1 MHMNLEQLRGF
12 ITIAEVGHFTHAAE
26 LLHLTQPSLSR
37 QISTLEQEL
46 GSELFH
52 RARGNIS
59 LTAAG
64 QALLPRARRMLAD
77 EETIRSEMADL
88 AGLRRGRV
96 RLGAPPTLCVSLV
109 SEVLEIYRENYPGV
123 QLQIFEAGSHR
134 LLEQLAGGEL
144 DLALIVTSEHAV
156 NEKNLQNL
164 PLLEE
169 QLVVI
174 DSLERPH
181 LAEATC
187 LTLKDLAPIA
197 QLAFSHSYDLRAST
211 AQAYKGSGLVPNI
224 VVEGGEMDAV
234 LRFVHRGLGVAVV
247 PATVALETPGI
258 RAIALRDPQ
267 LVRTIGL
274 AHRRDVSLTRAAS
287 AMHGL
292 IEDTAKIL
300 SARHE
305 QITSLF

>member
-1 MHMNLEQLRGF
+1 MNLEQLRGF

-26 LLHLTQPSLSR
+26 LLHLAQPSLSR

-109 SEVLEIYRENYPGV
+109 AEVLDAFHDRYPGV

-134 LLEQLAGGEL
+134 LLEQLGGGEL

-156 NEKNLQNL
+156 NDQHLQNL

-169 QLVVI
+169 ELVVI
-174 DSLERPH
+174 DSLDRPR
-181 LAEATC
+181 LPETTE
-187 LTLKDLAPIA
+187 LDLRTLAPVP

-211 AQAYKGSGLVPNI
+211 MQAYKDAGFAPNI

-234 LRFVHRGLGVAVV
+234 LRFVERGLGVAVV
-247 PATVALETPGI
+247 PATVALETPGV
-258 RAIALRDPQ
+258 RAMPLSDPQ
-267 LVRTIGL
+267 LSRTIGL
-274 AHRRDVSLTRAAS
+274 AHRRDVSLTRASA
-287 AMHGL
+287 AMHAL
-292 IEDTAKIL
+292 IETTASTL
-300 SARHE
+300 AARHK
-305 QITSLF
+305 QITALL

>member
-1 MHMNLEQLRGF
+1 MNLEQLRGF
-12 ITIAEVGHFTHAAE
+12 MTIAEVGHFTHAAE

-64 QALLPRARRMLAD
+64 LALLPRARRMLSD
-77 EETIRSEMADL
+77 EENIRSEMADL

-109 SEVLEIYRENYPGV
+109 AEALEQFRQSYPGV
-123 QLQIFEAGSHR
+123 QLHIVEAGSHR
-134 LLEQLAGGEL
+134 LLEELNDGAL

-156 NEKNLQNL
+156 NEKHLHNL

-169 QLVVI
+169 ELVVI
-174 DSLERPH
+174 DSLDRPH
-181 LAEATC
+181 LPKITE
-187 LTLKDLAPIA
+187 LDLSSLAPIA
-197 QLAFSHSYDLRAST
+197 QLAFAHSYDLRAST
-211 AQAYKGSGLVPNI
+211 QQAYKSAGLVPNV

-247 PATVALETPGI
+247 PATVALETPGV
-258 RAIALRDPQ
+258 RAVALGDPQ
-267 LVRTIGL
+267 LSRTIGL
-274 AHRRDVSLTRAAS
+274 AHRKDVSLTRAAS
-287 AMHGL
+287 AMHQL
-292 IEDTAKIL
+292 IESTAKTL
-300 SARHE
+300 ASRHE
-305 QITSLF
+305 QITSLV

>member
-1 MHMNLEQLRGF
+1 MNLEQLRGF

-26 LLHLTQPSLSR
+26 ILHLSQPSLSR

-59 LTAAG
+59 LTSAG
-64 QALLPRARRMLAD
+64 HALLPRARRMLAD

-109 SEVLEIYRENYPGV
+109 AEVLDIFRDKYPGV
-123 QLQIFEAGSHR
+123 QLQISEGGSHR
-134 LLEQLAGGEL
+134 LLEQLGGGEL

-156 NEKNLQNL
+156 NETHLQNL
-164 PLLEE
+164 PLFEE
-169 QLVVI
+169 ELVVI
-174 DSLERPH
+174 DSLDHPH
-181 LAEATC
+181 LPKATE
-187 LTLKDLAPIA
+187 LDLRSLAPID
-197 QLAFSHSYDLRAST
+197 QLAFSHNYDLRASIS
-211 AQAYKGSGLVPNI
+211 QAYKTAGLSPNI

-247 PATVALETPGI
+247 PATVALETPGV

-267 LVRTIGL
+267 LSRTIGL
-274 AHRRDVSLTRAAS
+274 AHRRDVSLTRAAL
-287 AMHGL
+287 AMHAL
-292 IEDTAKIL
+292 VEETAKTL
-300 SARHE
+300 TTRHE
-305 QITSLF
+305 QITELL